1 MKKLLPA
8 LLLVLMCALL
18 FACAQDL
25 PQEPTTDATTLAE
38 ETLPQET
45 QPSETVAPET
55 KPAETKPAET
65 VAAETNPAETVIAE
79 TEPVETAP
87 AETESTETTTDE
99 EVDETTPTVEEATTE
114 AVEEPV
120 EPSAVAL
127 YQLAPEKNSLMQSY
141 VIKTS
146 NGKLI
151 VIDGGIDGEGKDRA
165 PYMPAALR
173 SILGLEEG
181 AYFEVEAW
189 FLSHAHK
196 DHMYELSKMMRDY
209 TADSNYKINNIY
221 FDFPEFGSEEYP
233 AANGDMEISQIREN
247 MNKYGQVIGAEV
259 KDGSTYYDDLNGA
272 FINRESVAK
281 GLSLEIDGVK
291 IDVLQTWDPA
301 DGTSNMN
308 DTSLVLRAWIGEQ
321 SVLFLNDLGSIGG
334 RRLLTTYGDG
344 LKSDI
349 VQMAHHGQAGVNKD
363 VYMAIDA
370 DVHLWPTPIWVWNNS
385 NGIYQIDDVRQ
396 WLYGETFYKDSEY
409 DIVSC
414 LYDRYPSASTKVL
427 PWDRVIDGMKIEFPY
442 IVPERPEPET
452 EPETE
457 PEVIEPVEHDYVSEG
472 LVAYY
477 SGTQST
483 RNGHDKDSTV
493 WQDLVGGH
501 DMTIIKNADN
511 YFSDTGLRA
520 KGVKHNF
527 PEAIVDTVNGQ
538 AFTIEILLGDF
549 VSVGNEFN
557 TFINGSGDEI
567 ALFRRNSVDELELK
581 FQINAGVRIKVKDCL
596 NLLQNSLI
604 TITYAQND
612 VVRLYVNGELMGE
625 TPTIN
630 GSLGASD
637 LFIGHNAQNKMFD
650 TTYRSIRF
658 YDRALTSEEVM
669 ANAAVD
675 GFGAEN

>member
-1 MKKLLPA
+1 MKKFLA
-8 LLLVLMCALL
+8 VLLLMLACALL
-18 FACAQDL
+18 FGCV
-25 PQEPTTDATTLAE
+25 QEVPHEPATDTTPSVDESHPPVTDPPETMPNTE
-38 ETLPQET
+38 EET
-45 QPSETVAPET
+45 QPAT
-55 KPAETKPAET
+55 
-65 VAAETNPAETVIAE
+65 
-79 TEPVETAP
+79 
-87 AETESTETTTDE
+87 
-99 EVDETTPTVEEATTE
+99 EEATTKD
-114 AVEEPV
+114 EEPT
-120 EPSAVAL
+120 EPAAVAL

-151 VIDGGIDGEGKDRA
+151 VIDGGIDGEGRDRD

-173 SILGLEEG
+173 SILGLG
-181 AYFEVEAW
+181 QDDYFEVEAW
-189 FLSHAHK
+189 FLSHGHK
-196 DHMYELSKMMRDY
+196 DHMYELSKMLRDY
-209 TADSNYKINNIY
+209 SEESNYKINNIY

-233 AANGDMEISQIREN
+233 TENADMEFSQIKEN
-247 MNKYGQVIGAEV
+247 INKYGAAIGATV
-259 KDGSTYYDDLNGA
+259 KDGSTYYDDINGA
-272 FINRESVAK
+272 FINSESVAK

-291 IDVLQTWDPA
+291 IDILQTWDPA
-301 DGTSNMN
+301 DGFSNIN
-308 DTSLVLRAWIGEQ
+308 DTSLVLRFHIGEQ
-321 SVLFLNDLGSIGG
+321 TVLFLNDLGVNGG
-334 RRLLTTYGDG
+334 RRLLATYGDQ
-344 LKSDI
+344 LKCDM

-363 VYMAIDA
+363 VYDAIDA

-396 WLYGETFYKDSEY
+396 WLYGETFLEGSEY

-414 LYDRYPSASTKVL
+414 LYDKYPSGSTVTRT
-427 PWDRVIDGMKIEFPY
+427 WSRVIDGMKIEFPY

-457 PEVIEPVEHDYVSEG
+457 PEVIEPVDHDYVSDG

-483 RNGHDKDSTV
+483 RGGHDKDSAV

-501 DMTIIKNADN
+501 DMAITKNDDN

-527 PEAIVDTVNGQ
+527 PQAIVDTVNGQ

-604 TITYAQND
+604 TITYTQND
-612 VVRLYVNGELMGE
+612 VVRLYVNGELKGE
-625 TPTIN
+625 TPTIS

-650 TTYRSIRF
+650 TTYRSVRF
-658 YDRALTSEEVM
+658 YDRALTAEEVA
-669 ANAAVD
+669 ANAVVD
-675 GFGAEN
+675 GYGVTAE

>member
-1 MKKLLPA
+1 MKKLFIA
-8 LLLVLMCALL
+8 LLAILLCALL
-18 FACAQDL
+18 FACAKTPSD
-25 PQEPTTDATTLAE
+25 EPTTDST
-38 ETLPQET
+38 P
-45 QPSETVAPET
+45 
-55 KPAETKPAET
+55 
-65 VAAETNPAETVIAE
+65 
-79 TEPVETAP
+79 
-87 AETESTETTTDE
+87 STEVTQSPEGETPTEASTDPD
-99 EVDETTPTVEEATTE
+99 VQETTPAVTETPTEEPTE
-114 AVEEPV
+114 APTEEPV
-120 EPSAVAL
+120 QPSAVAL

-141 VIKTS
+141 VIKTA

-181 AYFEVEAW
+181 EYFEVEAW

-363 VYMAIDA
+363 VYYAIDA
-370 DVHLWPTPIWVWNNS
+370 EVHLWPTPIWVWNNA
-385 NGIYQIDDVRQ
+385 NHTYQIDEVRE

-442 IVPERPEPET
+442 IVPERPDLP
-452 EPETE
+452 PVDE
-457 PEVIEPVEHDYVSEG
+457 PEVPEEITPVEHDYVKEG

-483 RNGHDKDSTV
+483 RDGHDKDSAE
-493 WQDLVGGH
+493 WEDLVGGH
-501 DMTIIKNADN
+501 DMAITKNADN

-520 KGVKHNF
+520 KGSKHNF
-527 PEAIVDTVNGQ
+527 PQAIVDTVNGQ

-612 VVRLYVNGELMGE
+612 VVRLYVNGEQVGE

-650 TTYRSIRF
+650 TTYRSVRF
-658 YDRALTSEEVM
+658 YDRALTAEEVA

-675 GFGAEN
+675 GYQVADDE

>member
-1 MKKLLPA
+1 MKKLLIA
-8 LLLVLMCALL
+8 LLLVLSCVLL
-18 FACAQDL
+18 FACVQDD
-25 PQEPTTDATTLAE
+25 PATDTTA
-38 ETLPQET
+38 
-45 QPSETVAPET
+45 PSEDGTNTPTNVPTEAPTEPDADVTEPATET
-55 KPAETKPAET
+55 PAED
-65 VAAETNPAETVIAE
+65 
-79 TEPVETAP
+79 
-87 AETESTETTTDE
+87 STEN
-99 EVDETTPTVEEATTE
+99 TTE
-114 AVEEPV
+114 AP
-120 EPSAVAL
+120 EPSPVVL

-141 VIKTS
+141 VIKTA

-151 VIDGGIDGEGKDRA
+151 VIDGGIDGEGLERD

-173 SILGLEEG
+173 AIMGVDEG
-181 AYFEVEAW
+181 EYFEVEAW

-196 DHMYELSKMMRDY
+196 DHIYELSKMLRDY
-209 TADSNYKINNIY
+209 SAESNYKINNIY
-221 FDFPEFGSEEYP
+221 FDFPEFGSAEY
-233 AANGDMEISQIREN
+233 AGQNGDMAASQIKEN
-247 MNKYGQVIGAEV
+247 LNKYGEVIGAAV
-259 KDGSTYYDDLNGA
+259 KDGSTYYDDINGA
-272 FINRESVAK
+272 VINSEAVAK
-281 GLSLEIDGVK
+281 GLSFEIDGVK

-301 DGTSNMN
+301 DGTSNVN
-308 DTSLVLRAWIGEQ
+308 DTSLVLRVHIGEQ
-321 SVLFLNDLGSIGG
+321 TVLVLNDLGSNGG
-334 RRLLTTYGDG
+334 RRLLATYRDQ
-344 LKSDI
+344 LKSDM

-363 VYMAIDA
+363 VYDAIDA
-370 DVHLWPTPIWVWNNS
+370 DVHLWPTPIWVWNNA

-396 WLYGETFYKDSEY
+396 WLYGETFLTSSEY

-414 LYDRYPSASTKVL
+414 LYKKYPARSTQVAA
-427 PWDRVIDGMKIEFPY
+427 WDRVLDYMKIEFPY

-477 SGTQST
+477 SGTQND
-483 RNGHDKDSTV
+483 RDGHNKDAAV
-493 WQDLVGGH
+493 WEDLVGGH
-501 DMTIIKNADN
+501 DMAITKNADN

-527 PEAIVDTVNGQ
+527 PAAIVDTVNGQ

-581 FQINAGVRIKVKDCL
+581 FQINASVRIKVKDCL

-612 VVRLYVNGELMGE
+612 VVRLYVNGEQVGE

-650 TTYRSIRF
+650 TTYRAVRF
-658 YDRALTSEEVM
+658 YDRALTAEEVA
-669 ANAAVD
+669 ANAQVD
-675 GFGAEN
+675 GYGVAAE

>member
-1 MKKLLPA
+1 MGWTKNEKDLTIMKKLLIA
-8 LLLVLMCALL
+8 LLLVLSCVLL
-18 FACAQDL
+18 FACVQSGPVTDTTAPSEEGTPNATDA
-25 PQEPTTDATTLAE
+25 PTEAPTDTPTEAPTDEATDEPTEEATE
-38 ETLPQET
+38 EVTEP
-45 QPSETVAPET
+45 
-55 KPAETKPAET
+55 
-65 VAAETNPAETVIAE
+65 E
-79 TEPVETAP
+79 TEPV
-87 AETESTETTTDE
+87 
-99 EVDETTPTVEEATTE
+99 V
-114 AVEEPV
+114 
-120 EPSAVAL
+120 L
-127 YQLAPEKNSLMQSY
+127 YQLVPEKNSLMQSY
-141 VIKTS
+141 VIKTA

-165 PYMPAALR
+165 PYMPSALR
-173 SILGLEEG
+173 AILGLKEG
-181 AYFEVEAW
+181 EYFEVEAW

-221 FDFPEFGSEEYP
+221 FDFPEFGSAEY
-233 AANGDMEISQIREN
+233 AGQNADMEISQIKEN
-247 MNKYGQVIGAEV
+247 MNKYGEVIGATV
-259 KDGSTYYDDLNGA
+259 KEGSTYYDDLNGA
-272 FINRESVAK
+272 VINKDAVAK
-281 GLSLEIDGVK
+281 GLSFEIDGVK
-291 IDVLQTWDPA
+291 IEVLQTWDPT
-301 DGTSNMN
+301 DGTSNVN
-308 DTSLVLRAWIGEQ
+308 DTSLVLRFHIGEQ
-321 SVLFLNDLGSIGG
+321 TVLFLGDLGVNGG
-334 RRLLTTYGDG
+334 RRLLATYGDQ
-344 LKSDI
+344 LKCDM

-363 VYMAIDA
+363 VYDAIDA

-396 WLYGETFYKDSEY
+396 WLYGETFLEGSEY

-414 LYDRYPSASTKVL
+414 LYGKYPTTSTKMKFWTRVL
-427 PWDRVIDGMKIEFPY
+427 DGMKIEFPY

-457 PEVIEPVEHDYVSEG
+457 PEVIEPVEHDYVSDG

-483 RNGHDKDSTV
+483 RKGHDKDSAV

-501 DMTIIKNADN
+501 DMAITKNDDN

-527 PEAIVDTVNGQ
+527 PDAIVDTVNGQ

-581 FQINAGVRIKVKDCL
+581 FQINAGVRIKVKNCL

-612 VVRLYVNGELMGE
+612 VVRLYVNGEQVGE

-650 TTYRSIRF
+650 TTYRAVRF
-658 YDRALTSEEVM
+658 YDRALTADEVA

-675 GFGAEN
+675 GYGVAAE

>member
-1 MKKLLPA
+1 MKNLLIA
-8 LLLVLMCALL
+8 LLLALSCVLL
-18 FACAQDL
+18 FACVQDGPATDTTAQ
-25 PQEPTTDATTLAE
+25 
-38 ETLPQET
+38 
-45 QPSETVAPET
+45 
-55 KPAETKPAET
+55 
-65 VAAETNPAETVIAE
+65 N
-79 TEPVETAP
+79 
-87 AETESTETTTDE
+87 
-99 EVDETTPTVEEATTE
+99 EEATPSPTDTPTEPEDPATE
-114 AVEEPV
+114 APTGAPTEVTTEAPTEAPT
-120 EPSAVAL
+120 EPSPVVL

-141 VIKTS
+141 VIKTQ

-151 VIDGGIDGEGKDRA
+151 VIDGGIDGEGRDRD

-173 SILGLEEG
+173 AIMGVNDDE
-181 AYFEVEAW
+181 YFEVEAW
-189 FLSHAHK
+189 FLSHGHK
-196 DHMYELSKMMRDY
+196 DHMYELSKMLRDY
-209 TADSNYKINNIY
+209 SAESNYKINNIY

-233 AANGDMEISQIREN
+233 SANADMEFSQIKEN
-247 MNKYGQVIGAEV
+247 LNKYGAVIGATV
-259 KDGSTYYDDLNGA
+259 KDGSTYYDDINGA
-272 FINRESVAK
+272 VINSEAVAK
-281 GLSLEIDGVK
+281 GLSFEIDGVK

-301 DGTSNMN
+301 DGFSNIN
-308 DTSLVLRAWIGEQ
+308 DTSLVLRFHIGEQ
-321 SVLFLNDLGSIGG
+321 TVLFLNDLGVNGG
-334 RRLLTTYGDG
+334 RRLLATYGDQ
-344 LKSDI
+344 LNSDI

-363 VYMAIDA
+363 VYDAIDA

-396 WLYGETFYKDSEY
+396 WLYGETFLTASEY

-414 LYDRYPSASTKVL
+414 LYGKYPSTSTKMKFWTRVL
-427 PWDRVIDGMKIEFPY
+427 DYMKIEFPY

-457 PEVIEPVEHDYVSEG
+457 PEVIEPVEHDYVSDG

-483 RNGHDKDSTV
+483 RGGHDKDSAV

-501 DMTIIKNADN
+501 DMAITKNEDN

-527 PEAIVDTVNGQ
+527 PASIVDTVNGQ

-612 VVRLYVNGELMGE
+612 VVRLYVNGEQVGE

-650 TTYRSIRF
+650 TTYRSVRF
-658 YDRALTSEEVM
+658 YDRALTAEEVA
-669 ANAAVD
+669 ANAQVD
-675 GFGAEN
+675 GYGVAAEGGFAS